1 MIDSSGDNM
10 AIEKKKIIIV
20 GCGPG
25 AESYI
30 TPAAREAA
38 QRADVLIVSRR
49 LQDLFPEIAAERIDS
64 GTDVEGTIDT
74 MAARRDAGLQV
85 VLLATGDPG
94 IASLAQPVIRRF
106 GRENCKVI
114 PGISSVQVAFARLG
128 VGWEDARIVSAHS
141 RDPEES
147 TADLRDT
154 DKLAILGGREGS
166 LRWAQGLIAEMA
178 GRRVFLCE
186 ELTLPDEK
194 VREVQAHE
202 LTEVPVSSRAIILV
216 IKKEL
221 LA

>member
-1 MIDSSGDNM
+1 M
-10 AIEKKKIIIV
+10 AMKKIIIV
-20 GCGPG
+20 GCGPEQNPTSRPRRG
-25 AESYI
+25 
-30 TPAAREAA
+30 TPRQE
-38 QRADVLIVSRR
+38 ADVLIVSRR
-49 LQDLFPEIAAERIDS
+49 LQELFPEIVAERIDS
-64 GTDVEGTIDT
+64 GTDVEGTIET

-94 IASLAQPVIRRF
+94 IASLAQPVVRHF
-106 GRENCKVI
+106 GRENCEVI

-141 RDPEES
+141 RDPEEPA
-147 TADLRDT
+147 ADLRDA

-166 LRWAQGLIAEMA
+166 LRWAAHLIKEMD

-194 VREVQAHE
+194 VREVRADE

-216 IKKEL
+216 IKEEL
-221 LA
+221 LT

>member
-1 MIDSSGDNM
+1 M
-10 AIEKKKIIIV
+10 AIKKKKIIIV

-38 QRADVLIVSRR
+38 QKADVLIVSRR
-49 LQDLFPEIAAERIDS
+49 LQELFPGIVAERIDS
-64 GTDVEGTIDT
+64 GTDVEGTIK
-74 MAARRDAGLQV
+74 MMVARRDAGLQV

-94 IASLAQPVIRRF
+94 IASLAQPVVKHF
-106 GRENCKVI
+106 GRENCEVI

-141 RDPEES
+141 RDPEEPA
-147 TADLRDT
+147 ADLRDA

-166 LRWAQGLIAEMA
+166 LRWAAGLIGEMD

-186 ELTLPDEK
+186 ELTLPGEK
-194 VREVQAHE
+194 VREVRPDE

-221 LA
+221 FA

>member
-1 MIDSSGDNM
+1 MK
-10 AIEKKKIIIV
+10 KKKIIIV

-38 QRADVLIVSRR
+38 RKADVLIVSRR
-49 LQDLFPEIAAERIDS
+49 LKDLFPEIAAERIDS
-64 GTDVEGTIDT
+64 GIDIDGTIDA

-94 IASLAQPVIRRF
+94 IASLAQPVIRHFR
-106 GRENCKVI
+106 RENCEVI

-147 TADLRDT
+147 AADLRDA

-166 LRWAQGLIAEMA
+166 LRWAAGLIEEMG

-194 VREVQAHE
+194 VREVRPDE

-216 IKKEL
+216 IKEEL
-221 LA
+221 LT

>member
-1 MIDSSGDNM
+1 M
-10 AIEKKKIIIV
+10 KIIIV

-38 QRADVLIVSRR
+38 HKADVLIVSRR

-64 GTDVEGTIDT
+64 GIDVDGTIDI

-94 IASLAQPVIRRF
+94 IASLAQPVVRYF
-106 GRENCKVI
+106 GRENCEVI

-147 TADLRDT
+147 AADLLDA

-166 LRWAQGLIAEMA
+166 LHWTAGLIPQLGG

-186 ELTLPDEK
+186 ELTLPEEK
-194 VREVQAHE
+194 VREVQPNE

-216 IKKEL
+216 IKEEL

>member
-1 MIDSSGDNM
+1 M
-10 AIEKKKIIIV
+10 AIVKKKIIIV

-38 QRADVLIVSRR
+38 KKADVLIVSRR

-64 GTDVEGTIDT
+64 GTDIEGTID
-74 MAARRDAGLQV
+74 AIASRRDEGRQV

-106 GRENCKVI
+106 GRENCEVI

-128 VGWEDARIVSAHS
+128 VAWEDARIVSAHS

-147 TADLRDT
+147 AADLRDA

-166 LRWAQGLIAEMA
+166 LRWAAGLIKEMD

-186 ELTLPDEK
+186 ELTLPGEK
-194 VREVQAHE
+194 VREVRADE
-202 LTEVPVSSRAIILV
+202 LTEGPVSSRAIILV
-216 IKKEL
+216 IKEEL

>member
-1 MIDSSGDNM
+1 MVM
-10 AIEKKKIIIV
+10 KKKIIIV

-38 QRADVLIVSRR
+38 QKADVLIVSRR
-49 LQDLFPEIAAERIDS
+49 LQELFPEIVAERIDS
-64 GTDVEGTIDT
+64 GIDIDGTIET

-94 IASLAQPVIRRF
+94 IASLAQPVIRHF
-106 GRENCKVI
+106 GRENCEVI

-147 TADLRDT
+147 AGDLLDA

-166 LRWAQGLIAEMA
+166 LRWAARLIGEMD

-186 ELTLPDEK
+186 ELTLPGEK
-194 VREVQAHE
+194 VREVQPDE

-216 IKKEL
+216 IKEEL

>member
-1 MIDSSGDNM
+1 MVM
-10 AIEKKKIIIV
+10 KKKKIIIV

-38 QRADVLIVSRR
+38 QKAEVLIVSRR
-49 LQDLFPEIAAERIDS
+49 LQELFPELVAERIDS
-64 GTDVEGTIDT
+64 GTDVEGTIET
-74 MAARRDAGLQV
+74 MTARRDAGLQV

-94 IASLAQPVIRRF
+94 IASLAQPVVRHF
-106 GRENCKVI
+106 GRENCEVI

-141 RDPEES
+141 RDPEEP
-147 TADLRDT
+147 ADDLRDA

-166 LRWAQGLIAEMA
+166 LRWAQGLIKKMD

-186 ELTLPDEK
+186 ELTLPGEK
-194 VREVQAHE
+194 VREVRSDE

>member
-1 MIDSSGDNM
+1 M
-10 AIEKKKIIIV
+10 AIAKKKIIII

-30 TPAAREAA
+30 TPAARAAA
-38 QRADVLIVSRR
+38 QKANVFIVSRR
-49 LQDLFPEIAAERIDS
+49 LQNLFPETAAERIDS
-64 GTDVEGTIDT
+64 GIDIEGTIAT
-74 MAARRDAGLQV
+74 MAARRDDGLQV

-106 GRENCKVI
+106 GRENCEVI

-128 VGWEDARIVSAHS
+128 LSWENARIISAHS

-147 TADLRDT
+147 AADLQDV

-166 LRWAQGLIAEMA
+166 LRWAARLIPGMGG

-186 ELTLPDEK
+186 ELTLPGEK
-194 VREVQAHE
+194 VREVEAGE
-202 LTEVPVSSRAIILV
+202 LTEIPVSTRAIILI
-216 IKKEL
+216 IKEAL
-221 LA
+221 LV

>member
-1 MIDSSGDNM
+1 M
-10 AIEKKKIIIV
+10 AGELEKIIIV

-38 QRADVLIVSRR
+38 RKADVLIVSRR
-49 LQDLFPEIAAERIDS
+49 LKDLFPEVVAERIDS
-64 GTDVEGTIDT
+64 GTDIEGTIGL

-106 GRENCKVI
+106 GRENCEVV
-114 PGISSVQVAFARLG
+114 PGVSSIQVAFARLG
-128 VGWEDARIVSAHS
+128 VAWEDARIVSAHS

-147 TADLRDT
+147 AADLRDAG
-154 DKLAILGGREGS
+154 KLAILGGREGS
-166 LRWAQGLIAEMA
+166 LHWAAGLIPELGS

-186 ELTLPDEK
+186 ELTLAGER
-194 VREVQAHE
+194 VREVRADE
-202 LTEVPVSSRAIILV
+202 LLNVPVSSRAIILV
-216 IKKEL
+216 IREDL
-221 LA
+221 IP